1 LLSLVI
7 FLSLPLFPWAGA
19 FLAVMAPLPLLQLA
33 ASGRSS
39 YQAWGWVAAVLA
51 GCAFLVTGSWPA
63 ALLGGYLLITVWPT
77 VSVEQWQRRTWS
89 AGRWLVIVTLVALAG
104 SLAMTVAESYPGDP
118 VTALATEVEALRS
131 QAVKLADGD
140 GRVVD
145 ALDSVAPA
153 MNAVAYAA
161 PGIQALYVMLVALW
175 LRPRL
180 RLIGLARGEAPFAT
194 FASEEWLPLGF
205 VLGGLGWVFLPE
217 PGKWLAT
224 NLFVTVIGL
233 YFIHGLAII
242 HFHLGPVVTASR
254 WLRLGVGLL
263 VLPIAPLVSALGLA
277 DNFVRLRRGDGSNE
291 GSTL

>member
-1 LLSLVI
+1 MAANPATPNPPSLRPLGPGKAGLLSLVI

-39 YQAWGWVAAVLA
+39 FQAWGWVAAALA
-51 GCAFLVTGSWPA
+51 GAAFLVTGTGPA

-77 VSVEQWQRRTWS
+77 VSVEQWQRRSWS

-118 VTALATEVEALRS
+118 VTALASEVEALRS

-145 ALDSVAPA
+145 ALDSIAP
-153 MNAVAYAA
+153 MMSAVAYAA
-161 PGIQALYVMLVALW
+161 PGIQALYVMLVAMW

-180 RLIGLARGEAPFAT
+180 RLIGLTRGEVPFAS
-194 FASEEWLPLGF
+194 FAS
-205 VLGGLGWVFLPE
+205 
-217 PGKWLAT
+217 
-224 NLFVTVIGL
+224 
-233 YFIHGLAII
+233 
-242 HFHLGPVVTASR
+242 
-254 WLRLGVGLL
+254 
-263 VLPIAPLVSALGLA
+263 
-277 DNFVRLRRGDGSNE
+277 
-291 GSTL
+291 